1 MKTIIRVFPLFL
13 QMGEK
18 RSVVVDAVRA
28 VPVEEQA
35 VEIVERKGK
44 GHPDSIADGIAEAV
58 SRALCAEYVH
68 RFGTVLHHNTDQV
81 EVVGGRSRPMWGGGE
96 IIKPIYMLI
105 SGRATS
111 IVDGEWVPVH
121 RIAVEAAKDFLWEN
135 FRHLDVE
142 SHVVIESKIGH
153 GSVDLKHLF
162 EQRKD
167 GIPLANDTSLGVGYA
182 PLTETEALTL
192 ETERFLNSDNFKREF
207 PAVGEDIKVM
217 AVRKKDEIS
226 LTIAA
231 AMVGAELNNVQEYLE
246 TKTAIFETVRDLA
259 ENITDRKMSVHVNTA
274 DDIESGVV
282 YLTVTGLSAEAGDDG
297 SVGRGNRVNGLITPS
312 RRMSLEAAA
321 GKNPVSHVG
330 KIYNVLATEIAKDIY
345 ENVSG
350 VHEAYVYLL
359 SKIGKPIDEP
369 EIIHVQLLPEKDTD
383 VKELQP
389 EAEEIVHRHFDR
401 IMDLVE
407 RLINGEVRVF

>member
-1 MKTIIRVFPLFL
+1 
-13 QMGEK
+13 
-18 RSVVVDAVRA
+18 
-28 VPVEEQA
+28 
-35 VEIVERKGK
+35 
-44 GHPDSIADGIAEAV
+44 
-58 SRALCAEYVH
+58 
-68 RFGTVLHHNTDQV
+68 
-81 EVVGGRSRPMWGGGE
+81 
-96 IIKPIYMLI
+96 
-105 SGRATS
+105 

-389 EAEEIVHRHFDR
+389 EAEEIVHGHFDR

>member
-1 MKTIIRVFPLFL
+1 M
-13 QMGEK
+13 
-18 RSVVVDAVRA
+18 VDAVEA
-28 VPVEEQA
+28 IPVEDQA
-35 VEIVERKGK
+35 VEIVERKGV
-44 GHPDSIADGIAEAV
+44 GHPDSIADGIADAV

-68 RFGTVLHHNTDQV
+68 LFGTVLHHNTDQV

-96 IIKPIYMLI
+96 VIKPIYILL

-111 IVDGEWVPVH
+111 LVDGEWIPVH
-121 RIAVEAAKDFLWEN
+121 RIAIEAAKDFLWEN

-142 SHVVIESKIGH
+142 SHVIIESKIGH

-162 EQRKD
+162 EQRKN

-182 PLTETEALTL
+182 PLSETEALTL
-192 ETERFLNSDNFKREF
+192 ETERLLNSDSFKREF

-217 AVRKKDEIS
+217 AVRKNDTIE

-231 AMVGAELNNVQEYLE
+231 AMVDSELNNVQEYLE
-246 TKTAIFETVRDLA
+246 VKSAIYETIRDLA
-259 ENITDRKMSVHVNTA
+259 ENITDKKVEIFVNTA
-274 DDIESGVV
+274 DDIESGIV

-297 SVGRGNRVNGLITPS
+297 SVGRGNRVNGLITPA
-312 RRMSLEAAA
+312 RGMSLEAAA
-321 GKNPVSHVG
+321 GKNPINHVG
-330 KIYNVLATEIAKDIY
+330 KIYNVLANQIAKDIY

-359 SKIGKPIDEP
+359 SRIGRPIDDP
-369 EIIHVQLLPEKDTD
+369 EIVHVKLLPEKGTD

-389 EAEEIVHRHFDR
+389 EAEEIVHKHFDH
-401 IMDLVE
+401 IMDLVDK
-407 RLINGEVRVF
+407 LVNGEIRVF